1 MAATR
6 ATTASIVGAPESSH
20 AYSSWSARARA
31 LVSGRCTEPLERV
44 GGLEGRLHRLGTFAD
59 PRQRL
64 SLGLR
69 CQHAKPDRDAMRQR
83 DVAEAPRRLE
93 IGTASCRGGAARGV
107 GGE

>member
-44 GGLEGRLHRLGTFAD
+44 GGFERRLHRLGALTHLG
-59 PRQRL
+59 QRL
-64 SLGLR
+64 NVRIRG
-69 CQHAKPDRDAMRQR
+69 QHPEADRNAMREG
-83 DVAEAPRRLE
+83 DVAQPARRFTRYVLEMRRL
-93 IGTASCRGGAARGV
+93 AP
-107 GGE
+107 